1 MKPIT
6 KKIYYHDTDCGGVV
20 YYANYLKYFEEGRTE
35 FFSNKGINIAKLSDN
50 NIWFVVRKVEINYRS
65 PARYAD
71 ELLVFT
77 TVAKVKNVSL
87 DFEQQIK
94 RGEQLLVSAITQLVC
109 VDSKFGPRVIPQEVI
124 EKLGHAL

>member
-1 MKPIT
+1 MEPIA

-20 YYANYLKYFEEGRTE
+20 YYANYLKYFEEARTE
-35 FFSNKGINIAKLSDN
+35 LFLDRGINIEELSRN

-71 ELLVFT
+71 EILVFT
-77 TVAKVKNVSL
+77 ELAKVKNVSL

-94 RGEQLLVSAITQLVC
+94 KNEQLLVSATTQLVC
-109 VDSKFGPRVIPQEVI
+109 VDSKFQPRVIPQEVI
-124 EKLGHAL
+124 EKLNHAV